1 MKNGM
6 SKWNSEKKAVL
17 EAAQQMANMGLV
29 VGTSGNVSMR
39 LGEHSGRELLAITPN
54 ARYYDTLD
62 VDDIVVADFEGENV
76 EGELAISIERMLHI
90 GIYKA
95 RRKVN
100 AIIHTHPVF
109 GSAISVSTLEIP
121 AFLDDQVTY
130 IGGEIKVAQYALP
143 GTQDLVDNVIS
154 ALGPRNAVILANH
167 GAVSVGR
174 DMREAFTICELAEK
188 TAKIYVCA
196 LSLGR
201 INPLP
206 AEAAKVEKAF
216 FNFIHG
222 DSQ

>member
-1 MKNGM
+1 M

-62 VDDIVVADFEGENV
+62 VDDIVVADFEGEKV

-109 GSAISVSTLEIP
+109 GSAISVATLEIP

-130 IGGEIKVAQYALP
+130 IGGEIKVAEYGLP

-154 ALGPRNAVILANH
+154 ALGPRNAVLLANH

-201 INPLP
+201 INSLP

>member
-95 RRKVN
+95 RKKVN

-130 IGGEIKVAQYALP
+130 IGGEIKVAEYALP

-154 ALGPRNAVILANH
+154 ALGPRNAVLLANH